1 MSDTSSSSNSS
12 SNFSV
17 SSSGDDASKLE
28 LTGDKYSN
36 IKILDYADVDKA
48 ALTLA
53 DAFSS
58 DALAKLLVSDLENY
72 QLKRDFEIALY
83 KAYLNQHIAK
93 GICLG
98 INELDDEFETVAI
111 WSCPDSHERGL
122 DSFANLMESGY
133 DRVWNMGCEKTRNK
147 VFYGMLPL
155 LHDSC
160 ERILSSDSR
169 FRNKG
174 VYTLVYLGS
183 TTRAQGK
190 GNTRKMFDFMFENFV
205 DIDDTNNICYLES
218 SATTNIPIYE
228 RFGFKYYEDIL
239 LGEKSENSVEGEDW
253 AAMNIMVRGSFGH
266 DWTQDEN
273 TISSKL

>member
-1 MSDTSSSSNSS
+1 MSSSSSS
-12 SNFSV
+12 HVSV
-17 SSSGDDASKLE
+17 SSSSDDASKLDISS
-28 LTGDKYSN
+28 LSDKYPN
-36 IKILDYADVDKA
+36 IKILDYSDVDKA

-53 DAFSS
+53 DAFSN
-58 DALAKLLVSDLENY
+58 DALAKLLVSDLESH

-83 KAYLNQHIAK
+83 KAYLNQHISK

-122 DSFANLMESGY
+122 DSFTTLMESGY
-133 DRVWNMGCEKTRNK
+133 GTLWNMGCEKTRNK

-169 FRNKG
+169 FKNKDLF
-174 VYTLVYLGS
+174 TLVYVGS
-183 TTRAQGK
+183 TARAQGK
-190 GNTRKMFDFMFENFV
+190 GNTRKMFQFMFDNFV
-205 DIDDTNNICYLES
+205 DLEGTNNICYLES
-218 SATTNIPIYE
+218 SAVTNIPIYE
-228 RFGFKYYEDIL
+228 RFGFKYYEDII
-239 LGEKSENSVEGEDW
+239 LGEKSEDAVEGEDY
-253 AAMNIMVRGSFGH
+253 AAMNVMIRGVFGH
-266 DWTQDEN
+266 DWTKDEN